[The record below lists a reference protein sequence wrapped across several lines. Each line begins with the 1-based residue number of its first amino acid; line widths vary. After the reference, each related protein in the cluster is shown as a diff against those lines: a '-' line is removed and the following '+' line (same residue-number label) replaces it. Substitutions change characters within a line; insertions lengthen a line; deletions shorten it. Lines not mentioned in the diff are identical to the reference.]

1 MHQQRPS
8 CHEIFIQLSAS
19 GAVKSVVP
27 SIRLSSPMPAP
38 HSDSAAA
45 SITRLI
51 ADRALAAVFQP
62 IVDLGSGTVVGYEGL
77 IRGPSGT
84 DLEPPAALFAQA
96 AREGETIALEQAAA
110 LTCLDAF
117 AALGCDGKL
126 FLNFSAGTIL
136 QLARERERV
145 RQRLVRA
152 RIGAERIV
160 IELTE
165 QNATTDIA
173 QIGPA
178 VASLR
183 DAGIQFALDDY
194 GTANASMN
202 LWLRLHP
209 DVVKI
214 DRFFIHDIARDPLKF
229 EAVKA
234 MQHFAQASGA
244 QLIAEGIENEC
255 DLIVVRD
262 MGICC
267 VQGFLLGRPN
277 AQPSRVVAP
286 AARDAI
292 RAPHIAAFPGAT
304 RSVRPAG
311 TIAGKMLVPAPAL
324 PRDATSNDVLEL
336 FNRMP
341 DLHAVALVERGRP
354 VALVNRR
361 GFIDRFALPYHR
373 EVFGKKPCLQFAND
387 APLMIDNATTF
398 EELAT
403 LLASHDQ
410 RYLADGFVITEHGRY
425 VGLGTGESLV
435 RTVTEMR
442 IEAARYA
449 NPLTFLPGNIPISAH
464 IDRLLQRDAGFH
476 ACYVDLN
483 QFKPFNDQYGY
494 WQGDEVLK
502 FAATVLAGVCD
513 PQRDFLGHVGGDDFL
528 VLFQRADWRERAA
541 DAIARFNDGAQLF
554 YTQADRQAGGLHG
567 EDRHGNPAFFGFV
580 TMAIGA
586 VGVPAGAH
594 GAKRYGS
601 DEIASVAALAKR
613 RAKQQPDG
621 LAVVDLDAGRAALRH
636 RGAPPAVA
644 IR

>member
-1 MHQQRPS
+1 
-8 CHEIFIQLSAS
+8 
-19 GAVKSVVP
+19 
-27 SIRLSSPMPAP
+27 MPAP
-38 HSDSAAA
+38 HPDSPAAVT
-45 SITRLI
+45 TRLI
-51 ADRALAAVFQP
+51 AERALAAVFQP

-77 IRGPSGT
+77 IRGPRGT

-96 AREGETIALEQAAA
+96 ARDGATIALEQAAA
-110 LTCLDAF
+110 LACLDAF
-117 AALGCDGKL
+117 AALRCDGKL
-126 FLNFSAGTIL
+126 FLNFSAGTIV

-145 RQRLVRA
+145 RQRLGRA

-165 QNATTDIA
+165 QTAMPDVA
-173 QIGPA
+173 RIGPA

-229 EAVKA
+229 EAVRA
-234 MQHFAQASGA
+234 MQHFAHASGA

-277 AQPSRVVAP
+277 AQPSPVVAP

-292 RAPHIAAFPGAT
+292 RTPHIAVFPGAT
-304 RSVRPAG
+304 RTARPAG
-311 TIAGKMLVPAPAL
+311 TIAAKMLVPAPAL
-324 PRDATSNDVLEL
+324 PLDATSNDVLDL

-341 DLHAVALVERGRP
+341 ALHAVALVERGRP

-361 GFIDRFALPYHR
+361 GFIDRFTLPYHR

-387 APLMIDNATTF
+387 APLMIDNATTV
-398 EELAT
+398 EELAM

-435 RTVTEMR
+435 RAVTEMR

-464 IDRLLQRDAGFH
+464 IDRLLARDAGFH

-528 VLFQRADWRERAA
+528 VLFQRDDWRTRAA
-541 DAIARFNDGAQLF
+541 DAIARFNDGAQRF
-554 YTQADRQAGGLHG
+554 YTQADRQAGGLRG

-586 VGVPAGAH
+586 VGVPAGAN
-594 GAKRYGS
+594 GAMRYGS

-621 LAVVDLDAGRAALRH
+621 LAVVDLDAGHAALRA
-636 RGAPPAVA
+636 RGEPPSAA
-644 IR
+644 AS